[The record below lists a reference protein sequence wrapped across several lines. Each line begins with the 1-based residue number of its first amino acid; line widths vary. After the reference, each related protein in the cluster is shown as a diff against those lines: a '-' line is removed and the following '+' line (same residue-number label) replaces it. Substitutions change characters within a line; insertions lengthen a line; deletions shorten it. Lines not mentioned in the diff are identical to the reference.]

1 MTVPNKNL
9 VNTPVENL
17 MGNPSDYKQASG
29 VWDGELNMPQRTSS
43 PNAVPELTRDTEAGL
58 TKKS

>member
-1 MTVPNKNL
+1 MSKPNSSL
-9 VNTPVENL
+9 VQTPVDEL
-17 MGNPSDYKQASG
+17 MGNPSDHQQASG
-29 VWDGELNMPQRTSS
+29 QWNGEPNMPQRTSS

>member
-1 MTVPNKNL
+1 MSKPNSSL
-9 VNTPVENL
+9 VSTPVDEL
-17 MGNPSDYKQASG
+17 CGNPSDYKQASG
-29 VWDGELNMPQRTSS
+29 EWNGEPNMPKRTDS

>member
-1 MTVPNKNL
+1 MAKPNSSL
-9 VNTPVENL
+9 TTGPVDEL

-29 VWDGELNMPQRTSS
+29 VWDGEPNMPQRTSS